1 MKNPPAK
8 NKVIEKNAHYRRTAV
23 LNEIKRL
30 ATAFEK
36 AQDGSGTINKE
47 QFKAVLSAN
56 VIHWSAGAQLLFLE
70 RLFDAFDVDRSG
82 TIDYNE
88 FITGLTVYFEGTEI
102 QKSECKNL
110 LILVTFQI
118 YDIDKSGDIQPKE
131 LVKIMAEMYSS
142 YYKTDKTDEVQ
153 KIVHQV
159 FEDLDING
167 DGSLVFF
174 D

>member
-8 NKVIEKNAHYRRTAV
+8 NKAVEKKPQNRKSAV
-23 LNEIKRL
+23 LNEVKRL
-30 ATAFEK
+30 AAAFEK
-36 AQDGSGTINKE
+36 AQDGSGTINKD
-47 QFKAVLSAN
+47 QFKN
-56 VIHWSAGAQLLFLE
+56 VFNINAAGAQLLFLE
-70 RLFDAFDVDRSG
+70 RLFDAFDSDRSG

-88 FITGLTVYFEGTEI
+88 FITGLTVYFEGSDI
-102 QKSECKNL
+102 QKSEL
-110 LILVTFQI
+110 TFQI

-167 DGSLVFF
+167 DGSLVIFLIN
-174 D
+174 